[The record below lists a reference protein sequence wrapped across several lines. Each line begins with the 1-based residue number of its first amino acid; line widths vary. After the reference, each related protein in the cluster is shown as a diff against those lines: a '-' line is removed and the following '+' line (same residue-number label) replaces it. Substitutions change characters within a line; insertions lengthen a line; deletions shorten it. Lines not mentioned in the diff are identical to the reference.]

1 MALNPVINEHIKSES
16 PLKPQESGL
25 TEVKSI
31 KMEHDFHN
39 RFDAENEWY

>member
-31 KMEHDFHN
+31 KIEHDFHN